1 MGFIGAKESRNR
13 LVVSTVLCF
22 FAIFAAVFVTFF
34 YSSQVESKLRY
45 AIGANLEVTR
55 VVSEQKMLAQVIEK
69 DVHNSLHGL
78 SHEENP
84 GTALI
89 YGIERLKDSL
99 RKSAELEPK
108 FVSAGGSYQPVQQ
121 KGKDLLSS
129 AELFVTADNES
140 RYRLEADL
148 DKNAAEYLVA
158 LQTDQLNRTV
168 QADKLIKTLDSSLFI
183 SKLLIY
189 FEIGALLLFF
199 AFPLSLRNQKEHNDL
214 QDERKHL
221 QNGLEQ
227 LNQTTTELKAQS
239 VLLEKSL
246 DEANSQAALFEFAS
260 NRFQQ
265 LFGGLPVGCLTYAPC
280 GTIQEWNPAMTE
292 IFGIEGYAACL
303 NHLSLVFT
311 DMNVIG
317 GVVQSVIENGER
329 VTFEWQ
335 YPCPNGEVKDV
346 LVVTYPLKNKKQE
359 VLGGIMAAF
368 NITDRKSAERALAES
383 DERFNLAV
391 SGSSVG
397 LFDWN
402 IVEGTEYWSP
412 RFKEILGLE
421 EDFQA
426 HTRSLFERI
435 HPEDQPEFD
444 RILTAHL
451 EGGVAFYHEFRV
463 KHTAGHYIWVN
474 CRGQALWNESGKPFR
489 LAGSLDD
496 ITKRKE
502 IEAENEQ
509 QIIEIQEMNKT
520 LLKQRQ
526 DLQKANVKLSNMA
539 TTDGLTGLKNHKAF
553 QSALAEYYDLA
564 IATDSGLAVILLDV
578 DHFKQYNDN
587 YGHPAGDTVLK
598 TVAMLLK
605 KTSRSSDVVAR
616 YGGEEFVII
625 IQDSTPEAAMSA
637 AERFRAALADREWPN
652 RAVTASFGVCCL
664 TNSETTRQDMIDHA
678 DQALYAAKHAG
689 RNQCV
694 RWTPELGQRAA

>member
-1 MGFIGAKESRNR
+1 MKKLREQESRNR

-22 FAIFAAVFVTFF
+22 FAIFGAVFVTFM
-34 YSSQVESKLRY
+34 YSSGVENKLRT

-55 VVSEQKMLAQVIEK
+55 IVSEQKMLAQVIDK
-69 DVHNSLHGL
+69 DAH
-78 SHEENP
+78 
-84 GTALI
+84 TALMEASR
-89 YGIERLKDSL
+89 GLPLSPGLAFGVGRLKESL
-99 RKSAELEPK
+99 RHSAELEPK
-108 FVSAGGSYQPVQQ
+108 FLVAGGSYTPVQD
-121 KGKDLLSS
+121 KGIALMNSVELFLSS
-129 AELFVTADNES
+129 PDPLQSTQDS
-140 RYRLEADL
+140 KI
-148 DKNAAEYLVA
+148 DKAATEYLVA
-158 LQTDQLNRTV
+158 LQSDQLSRTV
-168 QADKLIKTLDSSLFI
+168 QTDKLIKSLDSTLFA
-183 SKLLIY
+183 SKMLIY
-189 FEIGALLLFF
+189 LEIGALLLFF
-199 AFPLSLRNQKEHNDL
+199 AFPLSLRNQKEHNEL

-221 QNGLEQ
+221 QAALTD
-227 LNQTTTELKAQS
+227 LDKTTHELKEQAE
-239 VLLEKSL
+239 LLEKSL
-246 DEANSQAALFEFAS
+246 EESTSQASLFEFAS

-303 NHLSLVFT
+303 SHLSTVFT
-311 DMNVIG
+311 NMTVIG
-317 GVVQSVIENGER
+317 GVIESVIEKGER

-335 YPCPNGEVKDV
+335 YHCPTGAVKDV
-346 LVVTYPLKNKKQE
+346 LVVTYPLKNKKNE

-368 NITDRKSAERALAES
+368 NITDRKAAERALAES
-383 DERFNLAV
+383 EERFNLAV

-402 IVEGTEYWSP
+402 ITEGTEYWSP
-412 RFKEILGLE
+412 RFKEILGLP

-435 HPEDQPEFD
+435 HPEDQAQFD
-444 RILTAHL
+444 VSLTAHL
-451 EGGVAFYHEFRV
+451 EGGAAFYHEFRV
-463 KHTAGHYIWVN
+463 KHTQGHFIWVN
-474 CRGQALWNESGKPFR
+474 CRGQALWDESGKPFR

-564 IATDSGLAVILLDV
+564 MATESGLAVILLDV

-587 YGHPAGDTVLK
+587 FGHPAGDTVLK
-598 TVAMLLK
+598 TVALVLK
-605 KTSRSSDVVAR
+605 KASRATDVVAR

-625 IQDSTPEAAMSA
+625 LQDSSPEAVMAA

-664 TNSETTRQDMIDHA
+664 SKNEVNRQEMIDHA
-678 DQALYAAKHAG
+678 DMALYAAKRAG
-689 RNQCV
+689 RNQV
-694 RWTPELGQRAA
+694 ALWTPELSQKAA